1 MLRCQFWSH
10 YFILSHDFSPFDVH
24 LTSVCSH
31 DYFTWIID
39 TGTMGEMTG
48 HCIQT
53 SAPSACYCQT
63 LIVFPLELYLISFW
77 MSYWCF
83 LNDLFGWLFHCEI
96 ALAFRTLSLISNLNM
111 PFLFLVK
118 HSKSTT
124 NDSFVYC
131 ILFLSSCK
139 IPHVMGRR
147 LSIQHV
153 AHSEET

>member
-1 MLRCQFWSH
+1 MTSLGDYS
-10 YFILSHDFSPFDVH
+10 IVKLH
-24 LTSVCSH
+24 LPL
-31 DYFTWIID
+31 
-39 TGTMGEMTG
+39 G
-48 HCIQT
+48 H
-53 SAPSACYCQT
+53 
-63 LIVFPLELYLISFW
+63 
-77 MSYWCF
+77 F
-83 LNDLFGWLFHCEI
+83 L
-96 ALAFRTLSLISNLNM
+96 SNLNM